1 MEETISLKEIFEVIK
16 KRWLLIVGLIV
27 GAALLAAIISYFVL
41 TPTYQSSS
49 QFIVNQEQKD
59 PDAQYNEIQ
68 TNLELIHTYNDI
80 IKSPAILEEVVDT
93 MDLPYGVNSLSEKIE
108 VTNEESSQVV
118 TLTVTDP
125 DPEQATLIANATVK
139 IFQKEIPDIM
149 NVDNVSIL
157 SEAETG
163 AAPQPVAPKP
173 LLNIA
178 IAIVLGGMV
187 GVGIAFLLEYLDNT
201 IRSDEDI
208 EKQLGLPILGVI
220 SHMED
225 DDFHPQKMTIN
236 QKKSTKGGTTRAQ
249 KQSISNK

>member
-139 IFQKEIPDIM
+139 
-149 NVDNVSIL
+149 
-157 SEAETG
+157 
-163 AAPQPVAPKP
+163 
-173 LLNIA
+173 
-178 IAIVLGGMV
+178 
-187 GVGIAFLLEYLDNT
+187 
-201 IRSDEDI
+201 
-208 EKQLGLPILGVI
+208 
-220 SHMED
+220 
-225 DDFHPQKMTIN
+225 
-236 QKKSTKGGTTRAQ
+236 
-249 KQSISNK
+249 

>member
-236 QKKSTKGGTTRAQ
+236 QKKSTKGGITRAQ